1 MDLGASARVKFM
13 GLVAN
18 WIWGEGR
25 RLSRLPVDFW
35 FVDREYCGS
44 ICSDREH
51 RKRSVLQRRF

>member
-1 MDLGASARVKFM
+1 MDLGATARVKFM

-51 RKRSVLQRRF
+51 